1 MPVDE
6 IASSQIRESI
16 NNKIKAKW
24 ERSKIWTK
32 KKEKKTGIVNLKLK
46 VFLFFDDYLK
56 GTGNSK

>member
-32 KKEKKTGIVNLKLK
+32 PKKKTGIVNLKLK
-46 VFLFFDDYLK
+46 VFPFFDDHLK
-56 GTGNSK
+56 ETGNSK

>member
-24 ERSKIWTK
+24 EKSKIWTK
-32 KKEKKTGIVNLKLK
+32 KKEGNRKSKAET
-46 VFLFFDDYLK
+46 FSFFR
-56 GTGNSK
+56 